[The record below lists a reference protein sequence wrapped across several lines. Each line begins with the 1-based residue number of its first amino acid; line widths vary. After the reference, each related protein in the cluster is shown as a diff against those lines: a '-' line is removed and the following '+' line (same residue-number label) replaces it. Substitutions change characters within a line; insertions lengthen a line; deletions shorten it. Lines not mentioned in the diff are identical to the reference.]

1 MNGLK
6 INVFILSQDIEMG
19 MINWMITDIRLAL
32 DMKNMGQVS

>member
-19 MINWMITDIRLAL
+19 MINWMITDISLAL
-32 DMKNMGQVS
+32 EKKNLG